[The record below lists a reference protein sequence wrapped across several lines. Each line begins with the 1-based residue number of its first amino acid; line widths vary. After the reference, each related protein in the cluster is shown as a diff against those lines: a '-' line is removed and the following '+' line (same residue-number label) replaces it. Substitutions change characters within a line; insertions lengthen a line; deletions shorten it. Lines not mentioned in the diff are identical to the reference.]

1 MLSRFGMR
9 PTSVDGSV
17 AALQALEIAATTS
30 SHFALIILDFHMP
43 VMDGFA
49 LAERIREKALAPAV
63 PIVMLTSAG
72 RMGEGARCREL
83 GIAAYLVKPVR
94 QKELQDT
101 LSNILNPS
109 PEKKASL
116 VTRHTLRENA
126 HRLNILLAEDNKVNQ
141 IIAVRLLEKRGWVVT
156 VVANGRDAV
165 ASARIGNFDVI
176 ILDIQMPEM
185 DGFQAASAIREAE
198 RSSGAHVPIVA
209 LTAHAM
215 KGDEE
220 RCLSAG
226 MDGYVTKPIQT
237 KDLFATIEKILAKN
251 RSLTERPT

>member
-1 MLSRFGMR
+1 MR

-17 AALQALEIAATTS
+17 AAFQALEIAANTAS
-30 SHFALIILDFHMP
+30 PFALIVLDFHMP

-49 LAERIREKALAPAV
+49 LAERLREKDLAPAV

-72 RMGEGARCREL
+72 RIGEAARCREL
-83 GIAAYLVKPVR
+83 GIAAYIVKPVR
-94 QKELQDT
+94 QKELQDA
-101 LSNILNPS
+101 LYKILYPS
-109 PEKKASL
+109 PAEKSAL
-116 VTRHTLRENA
+116 VTRHTLREDA
-126 HRLNILLAEDNKVNQ
+126 HRLKILLAEDNKVNQ
-141 IIAVRLLEKRGWVVT
+141 IIAVRLLEKRGCIVT

-165 ASARIGNFDVI
+165 ASARTGKFDVI
-176 ILDIQMPEM
+176 ILDVQMPEM
-185 DGFQAASAIREAE
+185 DGFQAAFAIREAE
-198 RSSGAHVPIVA
+198 RSSCAHVPIVA

-237 KDLFATIEKILAKN
+237 IVLFATIEKILAKN
-251 RSLTERPT
+251 RPSNTAPELNFSKN